1 MTIGIL
7 AQVDIFSYLTV
18 YKTVSHMKI
27 QDFFKKFPDEASCKA
42 HFKSERDK
50 QGVIC
55 KRCQHREHYWLST
68 RDQYQCKTCKFRTTL
83 RSGTL
88 LHGSQLPYHYWYFAM
103 MMLTSTKKS
112 FSALEVQRQLGHPY
126 YEPIWYMLHK
136 IRYAMGKRDDNY
148 TLSNEIELDEG
159 FFEIVPNKEDRER
172 IAIELQGN
180 GGKYKRGKG
189 SQKQAAVLVMV
200 ESKTVEPSEKYK
212 HKPDK
217 KVGHIKM
224 KLLENLSKQTTN
236 EQIEKAIE
244 PQSSAT
250 TDGANNYNDLKQ
262 NLAEHKK
269 RVAEVKK
276 EASKI
281 LPWVHIAISNA
292 KRLLLDIHH
301 SIGND
306 YLQSYLDEFCYKFN
320 RRYFDSVFDRVVIAS
335 VSCKWQKNMQTIG

>member
-1 MTIGIL
+1 
-7 AQVDIFSYLTV
+7 
-18 YKTVSHMKI
+18 MKI
-27 QDFFKKFPDEASCKA
+27 RDFFKRFPDEMSCKT

-55 KRCQHREHYWLST
+55 KRCQHQEHYWLST
-68 RDQYQCKTCKFRTTL
+68 REQYQCKQCKFRTTL

-88 LHGSQLPYHYWYFAM
+88 LHGSQLPYSYWYFGM

-112 FSALEVQRQLGHPY
+112 FSALEIQRQLGHLY

-159 FFEIVPNKEDRER
+159 FFEIVPNKENRDR
-172 IAIELQGN
+172 IAIELIEN
-180 GGKYKRGKG
+180 NGKYKRGKG
-189 SQKQAAVLVMV
+189 SQKQATVLVMA
-200 ESKTVEPSEKYK
+200 ESKTVAPSKKYK
-212 HKPDK
+212 HKPTK
-217 KVGHIKM
+217 KVGYIKM
-224 KLLENLSKQTTN
+224 KLLENLRKETTN
-236 EQIEKAIE
+236 KQVEKAVNK
-244 PQSSAT
+244 QSSAI
-250 TDGANNYNDLKQ
+250 TDGANNYNDLKES
-262 NLAEHKK
+262 LTEHKA
-269 RVAEVKK
+269 VIAQVIK

-301 SIGND
+301 SIGNE
-306 YLQSYLDEFCYKFN
+306 YLQSYLDEYCYKFN

-335 VSCKWQKNMQTIG
+335 VACKWKRNVQTIR